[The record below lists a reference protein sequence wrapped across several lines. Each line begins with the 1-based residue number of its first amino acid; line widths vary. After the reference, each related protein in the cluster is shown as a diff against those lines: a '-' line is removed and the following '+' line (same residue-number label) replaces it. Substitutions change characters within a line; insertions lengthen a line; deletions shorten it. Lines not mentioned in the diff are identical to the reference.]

1 MSGRIPEPESP
12 ITCGDA
18 GEGGSIWLRANPQG
32 VWMVG
37 DDGQGG
43 EIGPWLAPWAEV
55 LKHAPTEALI
65 AALKEQGV
73 EVTDIPIGFEPVL
86 VDQDFYGFPE
96 GGGTRRGTMLIAWR
110 GPAP

>member
-18 GEGGSIWLRANPQG
+18 GENGSIWLRANPQG
-32 VWMVG
+32 IWMVG

-43 EIGPWLAPWAEV
+43 EIGPWLAPWADV
-55 LKHAPTEALI
+55 LKHAPTEALFRE
-65 AALKEQGV
+65 LVGR
-73 EVTDIPIGFEPVL
+73 EVLTAEVAVNPPA
-86 VDQDFYGFPE
+86 Q
-96 GGGTRRGTMLIAWR
+96 